1 MPDQNP
7 ADPTAPGPVSSFGNL
22 GAAAEPPPSTAMD
35 SSELPPAPPIV
46 EPALPETPPVGDIG
60 GAAPTFDISGSMSG
74 TPPPKK
80 KFGGRKFVATILG
93 LLVLVGGLG
102 AGIILVQQ
110 QQDIRERAAGPVQ
123 TYCSAANQANCPNG
137 CTPSASGGICKSY
150 CSSANN
156 KDCIYGCTPNNSGGT
171 CKSAPT
177 PIPTTTV
184 KPTTTAAPTTTPKS
198 CTTSDGKSGTCMA
211 AGSCT
216 GQVYSD
222 SSSTLNCKTTPLG
235 GGGGAIC
242 CVPKA
247 PTPTPYCS
255 SANNKDCIYGCTPN
269 NSGGTCKSAPP
280 SIPDEQPG
288 ERCAGL
294 GGKCVEPEVAASPN
308 RPEFYCD
315 KLGQQSCPANE
326 VCIKCAGASTPVPTL
341 TPPPGGG
348 VVAQCLNIRAFDTN
362 WVELTVAQLAQLK
375 AGDKVRFT
383 VGGTASGGS
392 FDKAKFKINGVERP
406 EVTGKRP
413 DSQEYFDEY
422 TLPEGVTTFTINA
435 QIHHSSL
442 GWSN

>member
-80 KFGGRKFVATILG
+80 RFGGRKFVATILG

-110 QQDIRERAAGPVQ
+110 QQDIRERAAFDP
-123 TYCSAANQANCPNG
+123 
-137 CTPSASGGICKSY
+137 GG
-150 CSSANN
+150 
-156 KDCIYGCTPNNSGGT
+156 GGGGGT
-171 CKSAPT
+171 ITPTATRAPT
-177 PIPTTTV
+177 PP
-184 KPTTTAAPTTTPKS
+184 TAAPTQTPSPPGTAPGGLCPRDCISPKS
-198 CTTSDGKSGTCMA
+198 ACAPNSFYPSESQALGYGDCGGIGSNEYCCNSGT
-211 AGSCT
+211 
-216 GQVYSD
+216 
-222 SSSTLNCKTTPLG
+222 G
-235 GGGGAIC
+235 GG
-242 CVPKA
+242 
-247 PTPTPYCS
+247 TPTP
-255 SANNKDCIYGCTPN
+255 A
-269 NSGGTCKSAPP
+269 
-280 SIPDEQPG
+280 IPDEQAG
-288 ERCAGL
+288 ERCESL
-294 GGKCVEPEVAASPN
+294 GGRCVEPEVAASPS
-308 RPEFYCD
+308 RPEYYCD

-362 WVELTVAQLAQLK
+362 WTELTIAQLAQLK
-375 AGDKVRFT
+375 AGDKVRFA